1 MVEITLDSKAFSDLL
16 TQFAAFEN
24 DKIRMAIMRATQRAA
39 THTRKKVVS
48 AIRRVYAM
56 KAGDIKKRAEIKSNK
71 TALATVIKVRG
82 PMESV
87 KKYRVRVNKRG
98 VFVAIKKGAPSLV
111 SGSFSYGKR
120 FMARLG
126 KERLPIHDLYGPSV
140 PQLFGNP
147 HVQEAAFK
155 SGMET
160 YEKRL
165 RHELER
171 LVSKN

>member
-1 MVEITLDSKAFSDLL
+1 MIEIQLDPKAFSNLL
-16 TQFAAFEN
+16 TQITAFKH

-39 THTRKKVVS
+39 THTRKEAAS
-48 AIRRVYAM
+48 TIRRVYAM
-56 KAGDIKKRAEIKSNK
+56 KAGDIKKRAEIKPNK
-71 TALATVIKVRG
+71 TALTTVIKVRG

-87 KKYRVRVNKRG
+87 KKYRVRANKRG

-111 SGSFSYGKR
+111 SGAFSYGKR
-120 FMARLG
+120 LMARAG

-147 HVQEAAFK
+147 HVQEVALK

-171 LVSKN
+171 LVSKK